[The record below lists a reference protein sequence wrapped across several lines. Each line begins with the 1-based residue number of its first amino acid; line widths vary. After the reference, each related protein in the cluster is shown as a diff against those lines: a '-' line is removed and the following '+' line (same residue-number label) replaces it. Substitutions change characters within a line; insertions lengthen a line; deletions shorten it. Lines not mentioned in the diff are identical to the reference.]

1 MSFGKGPA
9 GLAAASLV
17 VAGLGAFMGA
27 AAIDPVRALLERTVL
42 PAPGEGPSKEQQE
55 RGFFEMRIV
64 AKSESGKKIT
74 GRIAGN
80 KDPGYGQ
87 TAVMLAESAICLAKD
102 ALAERYGVLTPA
114 TAMGMPLVTR
124 LRAAGMTLEAHDA

>member
-1 MSFGKGPA
+1 
-9 GLAAASLV
+9 
-17 VAGLGAFMGA
+17 
-27 AAIDPVRALLERTVL
+27 
-42 PAPGEGPSKEQQE
+42 
-55 RGFFEMRIV
+55 MRIV